1 MKDDE
6 KKELTILTE
15 RIIMGQE
22 FRIYGTVE
30 NPMFLVAD
38 IARAID
44 HSKPSKLV
52 DIVDDSNKIK
62 NTLIGTL
69 GSHQNSQGGLR
80 ENKEYWF
87 VTEAGLYKILMR
99 SDKPKAQPFQDK
111 VCEILTE
118 IRQTGGYIHTEP
130 DDDDD
135 IIIARAL
142 IAAQRKIEMRDKQ
155 LATAKEEIK
164 KQQEEIAVLKPK
176 SDYCDEVLTAENT
189 YSASDVAGQ
198 LGLRSAN
205 ALDNFLVSEEVIKA
219 VRKKYFDKKTM
230 EWKWRTTHYLLRAE
244 YTGKGLGDVINVTTK
259 SKDGSK
265 TYSNLQLR
273 WTTKGV
279 KFIYELI
286 KEKAPEMLENKNN
299 REAV

>member
-6 KKELTILTE
+6 KRELTILTE
-15 RIIMGQE
+15 RIILGQE

-30 NPMFLVAD
+30 NPLFLVAD

-44 HSKPSKLV
+44 HSNPSRLTN
-52 DIVDDSNKIK
+52 IVDEQNKLLL
-62 NTLIGTL
+62 TLTSVHG
-69 GSHQNSQGGLR
+69 QNSQGGLR

-111 VCEILTE
+111 VCEILKE

-135 IIIARAL
+135 MIIARAL

-155 LATAKEEIK
+155 LATAKEEII

-176 SDYCDEVLTAENT
+176 SDYCDEVLSAENT

-205 ALDNFLVSEEVIKA
+205 AVDKFLVNQCVIKA
-219 VRKKYFDKKTM
+219 VKKKYFDKKTM
-230 EWKWRTTHYLLRAE
+230 EWKERTTHYLLRAE
-244 YTGKGLGDVINVTTK
+244 YTGKGLGDVVNVTTK

-299 REAV
+299 READ

>member
-1 MKDDE
+1 MKDNE
-6 KKELTILTE
+6 KKGVSILTE
-15 RIIMGQE
+15 RIILGQV

-30 NPMFLVAD
+30 KPLFLVAD
-38 IARAID
+38 IARAIN
-44 HSKPSKLV
+44 HSTPSKLAN
-52 DIVDDSNKIK
+52 IVDEQNKLLLPMNSVHTQDS
-62 NTLIGTL
+62 
-69 GSHQNSQGGLR
+69 HGGLR
-80 ENKEYWF
+80 ANTEYLF
-87 VTEAGLYKILMR
+87 VTEQGLYRILMR

-135 IIIARAL
+135 MIIARAL

-155 LATAKEEIK
+155 LATAKEEII

-279 KFIYELI
+279 KFIYELL

-299 REAV
+299 READ

>member
-1 MKDDE
+1 MKDNE
-6 KKELTILTE
+6 KKEVTILTE
-15 RIIMGQE
+15 RVILGQV

-30 NPMFLVAD
+30 NPLFLVAD
-38 IARAID
+38 IARAIEATNPTML
-44 HSKPSKLV
+44 SN
-52 DIVDDSNKIK
+52 IVDDTNKIK
-62 NTLIGTL
+62 AIMPLNQIKG
-69 GSHQNSQGGLR
+69 HNSNGGLR
-80 ENKEYWF
+80 ANTECLF
-87 VTEAGLYKILMR
+87 VTEYGLYKILMR

-111 VCEILTE
+111 VCEILKE

-130 DDDDD
+130 EDDDDM
-135 IIIARAL
+135 IIARAL

-176 SDYCDEVLTAENT
+176 SDYCDEVLSAENT
-189 YSASDVAGQ
+189 FSASDVAGQ

-205 ALDNFLVSEEVIKA
+205 AVDKFLVNQCVIKA
-219 VRKKYFDKKTM
+219 VKKKYFDKKTM
-230 EWKWRTTHYLLRAE
+230 EWKERTTHYLLRAE
-244 YTGKGLGDVINVTTK
+244 YTDKGLGDVINVTTK
-259 SKDGSK
+259 RKDGS
-265 TYSNLQLR
+265 TYSYLQLR

>member
-1 MKDDE
+1 MKDNE
-6 KKELTILTE
+6 KKGLTVLTE
-15 RIIMGQE
+15 RVILGQV

-30 NPMFLVAD
+30 KPLFLVAD

-44 HSKPSKLV
+44 HSTPSKLAN
-52 DIVDDSNKIK
+52 IVDAQNKLLLPMNSVPTQDS
-62 NTLIGTL
+62 
-69 GSHQNSQGGLR
+69 HGGLR
-80 ENKEYWF
+80 ANTEYLF

-111 VCEILTE
+111 VCEILKE

-135 IIIARAL
+135 MIIARAL

-155 LATAKEEIK
+155 LATAKEEII

-176 SDYCDEVLTAENT
+176 SDYCDLVLTAENT
-189 YSASDVAGQ
+189 FSASEVAAQ
-198 LGLRSAN
+198 LGIRSATSLN
-205 ALDNFLVSEEVIKA
+205 RFLVSVEFIKA
-219 VRKKYFDKKTM
+219 VYKKQFDKKTG
-230 EWKWRTTHYLLRAE
+230 KYKKVIAHYLLRAD
-244 YTGKGLGDVINVTTK
+244 YVDKGLGDVVNVTSK

-273 WTTKGV
+273 YTTKGV

-286 KEKAPEMLENKNN
+286 KEKAPELLGNKNN
-299 REAV
+299 READ

>member
-1 MKDDE
+1 MKDNE
-6 KKELTILTE
+6 KKGLTILTE

-38 IARAID
+38 IARAIEATN
-44 HSKPSKLV
+44 SRVLCN
-52 DIVDDSNKIK
+52 IVDDANKIK
-62 NTLIGTL
+62 TTLIVNQDYY
-69 GSHQNSQGGLR
+69 QNSQGGLR
-80 ENKEYWF
+80 ENKECWF

-111 VCEILTE
+111 VCEILKE

-135 IIIARAL
+135 MIIARAL

-155 LATAKEEIK
+155 LATAKEEII

-176 SDYCDEVLTAENT
+176 SDYCDLVLTAENT
-189 YSASDVAGQ
+189 FSASDVAAQ
-198 LGLRSAN
+198 LGIRSAN
-205 ALDNFLVSEEVIKA
+205 VLNKFLVSEKVIKA
-219 VRKKYFDKKTM
+219 VKKKFFDRKTM
-230 EWKWRTTHYLLRAE
+230 EWKERITHYLLRAE
-244 YTGKGLGDVINVTTK
+244 HTDKGLGDVINVTSK

-265 TYSNLQLR
+265 NYSNLQLR

>member
-1 MKDDE
+1 MKDNE
-6 KKELTILTE
+6 KKGLTILTE
-15 RIIMGQE
+15 RIILGQV

-44 HSKPSKLV
+44 YSTPSKLTN
-52 DIVDDSNKIK
+52 IVDEQNKLLLTM
-62 NTLIGTL
+62 N
-69 GSHQNSQGGLR
+69 SVPHQNSQGGLR

-111 VCEILTE
+111 VCEILKE

-135 IIIARAL
+135 MIIARAL
-142 IAAQRKIEMRDKQ
+142 IAAQRKIELREKQ
-155 LATAKEEIK
+155 LATIQEENR
-164 KQQEEIAVLKPK
+164 KQQEQLEEQAPK
-176 SDYCDEVLTAENT
+176 VAYYDLVLTAENT
-189 YSASDVAGQ
+189 FSASDVAGQ
-198 LGLRSAN
+198 LGIRSAN
-205 ALDNFLVSEEVIKA
+205 VLNKFLVSEKVMKA
-219 VRKKYFDKKTM
+219 VYKKQFDKKTN
-230 EWKWRTTHYLLRAE
+230 EWKKRVSHYLLRAD
-244 YTGKGLGDVINVTTK
+244 YVDKGFGDVINVTSK

-279 KFIYELI
+279 KFIYDLI

-299 REAV
+299 REVE

>member
-6 KKELTILTE
+6 KRELTILTE
-15 RIIMGQE
+15 RIILGQE

-30 NPMFLVAD
+30 NPLFLVAD

-44 HSKPSKLV
+44 HSNPSRLTN
-52 DIVDDSNKIK
+52 IVDEQNKLLL
-62 NTLIGTL
+62 TLTSVHG
-69 GSHQNSQGGLR
+69 QNSQGGLR
-80 ENKEYWF
+80 ENKECWF

-135 IIIARAL
+135 MIIARAL

-155 LATAKEEIK
+155 LATAKEEII

-176 SDYCDEVLTAENT
+176 SDYCDEVLSAENT
-189 YSASDVAGQ
+189 FSASDVAGQ

-205 ALDNFLVSEEVIKA
+205 AVDKFLVNQCVIKA
-219 VRKKYFDKKTM
+219 VKKKYFDKKTM
-230 EWKWRTTHYLLRAE
+230 EWKERTTHYLLRAE
-244 YTGKGLGDVINVTTK
+244 YTDKGLGAVINVTTK
-259 SKDGSK
+259 SKHGS